1 MCFVGVDIM
10 AKDVRN
16 DNFIFPSRHVP
27 DCFINNQVM
36 NKLDDILSTIGNID
50 DIIGLSYDKNG
61 NRIKEYKG
69 YSDAIFG
76 HKKGTEPIKINISK
90 PNGGNR
96 FVSISNPLAL
106 IPLDFYLMDNAPDI
120 LSEQLE
126 SNDKYYSSSSY
137 DYDEEGIIVGYTY
150 DGDVLIEEIEE
161 LVQRGF
167 DNKELITHNICSGR
181 YYHMCIDVSNFFNSI
196 YSHSV
201 SWDLVNPQNKEIFE
215 NLDVLSRTLNK
226 NETKGIIIGPYTSGI
241 ISEIILSKIDRQIV
255 EKYKSEDVS
264 FVHFCDDYDFFSD
277 SKEKLESEVKNFV
290 GKCFLKYGLDLN
302 LSKFKIEE
310 FPFISLKN
318 IQTEGIYILKDRIK
332 TEDFDTALDYV
343 ENVMNGL
350 SLALKIKYSNCNYM
364 ISILNSLYEKDEIP
378 VKYLDKETGKILL
391 DYLINMMFKN
401 NLVSKVSS
409 NLIIN
414 IFNKLNF
421 SQDEKNLI
429 LNKWINKRNS
439 CEPQLKEVTD
449 LWLQYIILKLK
460 CNTDEIT
467 KYMSL
472 LLGNGILQDVMCLD
486 YFNLNNLC
494 VSKVDEIKEY
504 LDCIKAE
511 LINRFDT
518 NWKQAAYDTK
528 YWLVFYTNSLRWKFE
543 MNTEYSGTLF
553 DELNIHTLASNPSM
567 PGRLKMLDI
576 LYVNGVEF
584 YENENSLDIAF

>member
-1 MCFVGVDIM
+1 M
-10 AKDVRN
+10 ANDVRN

-27 DCFINNQVM
+27 DCFINSQVM
-36 NKLDDILSTIGNID
+36 NKLDTISNTIGNID
-50 DIIGLSYDKNG
+50 NIIGLSYEKNG
-61 NRIKEYKG
+61 NSIKEYKG
-69 YSDAIFG
+69 YSDAIYG
-76 HKKGTEPIKINISK
+76 HKKGTEPIKVNISK

-96 FVSISNPLAL
+96 FISVANPLAL
-106 IPLDFYLMDNAPDI
+106 IPLDFYLMKNASDI

-126 SNDKYYSSSSY
+126 PNDKYYSSSSY

-150 DGDVLIEEIEE
+150 DGDVLTEETEE

-181 YYHMCIDVSNFFNSI
+181 YYHMSIDVSNFFNSI
-196 YSHSV
+196 YSHSI
-201 SWDLVNPQNKEIFE
+201 SWDLVNSQNKDIFE
-215 NLDVLSRTLNK
+215 NLDVLSRTLNR

-255 EKYKSEDVS
+255 EKYKDDDVS

-277 SKEKLESEVKNFV
+277 SKEKLESEVKNFI

-318 IQTEGIYILKDRIK
+318 IQTERIYILKDRIK
-332 TEDFDTALDYV
+332 EEDFDTPLDYV
-343 ENVMNGL
+343 ENVMNDL
-350 SLALKIKYSNCNYM
+350 SSSLKIKYSNCNYM

-378 VKYLDKETGKILL
+378 VKYLDKETSKILL

-401 NLVSKVSS
+401 NLISKASS

-414 IFNKLNF
+414 IFEKMNF
-421 SQDEKNLI
+421 TQEEKNAV

-439 CEPQLKEVTD
+439 CEPQLKEITD

-460 CNTDEIT
+460 CSTDEIT
-467 KYMSL
+467 EYMSK

-486 YFNLNNLC
+486 YFSLNSL
-494 VSKVDEIKEY
+494 SIIKAEEVKKY
-504 LDCIKAE
+504 LDHIKDE
-511 LINRFDT
+511 LINRFDN

-528 YWLVFYTNSLRWKFE
+528 YWLIFYTNSLRWKFE
-543 MNTEYSGTLF
+543 TSTEYSGTLF

-576 LYVNGVEF
+576 LYVNDVEF
-584 YENENSLDIAF
+584 YENENSLDIVF